1 MTGVLAMSF
10 PLTADGVTA
19 GRRPI
24 LMAAVLVAAVSVTGG
39 CGKKDPF
46 ARQPLEGMITWE
58 GKPIA
63 LGAIALEPAEGQPA
77 GANAAISDG
86 KFSMPRETGPCP
98 GKYNV
103 WIRAFENVGADP
115 ATRETKQILPR
126 KFLNAP
132 PASVTIEQVS
142 DDKPNVLTVDL
153 K

>member
-10 PLTADGVTA
+10 PLTADGVLT

-142 DDKPNVLTVDL
+142 DDKPNVLNVDL

>member
-1 MTGVLAMSF
+1 MSF
-10 PLTADGVTA
+10 PQTTDGVTT
-19 GRRPI
+19 GRRRLLI
-24 LMAAVLVAAVSVTGG
+24 AAVLVAAVSVTVG

-46 ARQPLEGMITWE
+46 TRQPLEGMITWE

-63 LGAIALEPAEGQPA
+63 FGAIALEPEEGQPA
-77 GANAAISDG
+77 GANASISDG

-98 GKYNV
+98 GKYKV
-103 WIRAFENVGADP
+103 WIRAFENVGTDP
-115 ATRETKQILPR
+115 STRETKQILPR
-126 KFLNAP
+126 KFLNEP

>member
-1 MTGVLAMSF
+1 MCF
-10 PLTADGVTA
+10 PRTVGEVTT
-19 GRRPI
+19 GRRRF
-24 LMAAVLVAAVSVTGG
+24 LMAAVLVAAIPVTGG

-46 ARQPLEGMITWE
+46 GRQPLEGTITWE

-63 LGAIALEPAEGQPA
+63 MGAIALEPAEGQPA
-77 GANAAISDG
+77 GANASIDNG

-103 WIRAFENVGADP
+103 WIRAFENAGADP
-115 ATRETKQILPR
+115 STRETRQILPR
-126 KFLNAP
+126 KFLDAP

-142 DDKPNVLTVDL
+142 DDKPNVLTIDL

>member
-1 MTGVLAMSF
+1 MSF
-10 PLTADGVTA
+10 PQTADSVTT
-19 GRRPI
+19 GRRRF
-24 LMAAVLVAAVSVTGG
+24 LMAAVLVAAVSVTVG

-63 LGAIALEPAEGQPA
+63 VGAISLEPAEGQPA
-77 GANAAISDG
+77 GANASISDG

-98 GKYNV
+98 GKYKV
-103 WIRAFENVGADP
+103 WIRAFENVGTDP
-115 ATRETKQILPR
+115 STRETKQILPR
-126 KFLNAP
+126 KFLNEP

>member
-1 MTGVLAMSF
+1 MSF
-10 PLTADGVTA
+10 PQTADGLTT
-19 GRRPI
+19 GQRRF
-24 LMAAVLVAAVSVTGG
+24 LMAAVLVAAVSVTVG

-63 LGAIALEPAEGQPA
+63 FGAIALEPAEGQPA
-77 GANAAISDG
+77 GANASISDG
-86 KFSMPRETGPCP
+86 KFSMPREIGPCP
-98 GKYNV
+98 GKYKV
-103 WIRAFENVGADP
+103 WIRAFENVGTDP
-115 ATRETKQILPR
+115 STRETKQILPR
-126 KFLNAP
+126 KFLNEP

>member
-1 MTGVLAMSF
+1 MLC
-10 PLTADGVTA
+10 PRTADGMSV
-19 GRRPI
+19 GRCRF
-24 LMAAVLVAAVSVTGG
+24 LMAAAVVAAVAVTVG

-46 ARQPLEGMITWE
+46 GRQPLEGTITWE

-77 GANAAISDG
+77 GANAAIRDG

-103 WIRAFENVGADP
+103 WIRAFENTGTDP
-115 ATRETKQILPR
+115 STLETKQILPR
-126 KFLNAP
+126 KFLDAP
-132 PASVTIEQVS
+132 PASVTIERVG
-142 DDKPNVLTVDL
+142 DDKPNVLSVDL

>member
-1 MTGVLAMSF
+1 MFFPWSTDGMTAARCRFLMAV
-10 PLTADGVTA
+10 V
-19 GRRPI
+19 
-24 LMAAVLVAAVSVTGG
+24 LMAAASMTVG

-46 ARQPLEGMITWE
+46 GRQPLEGMITWE
-58 GKPIA
+58 GEPIA
-63 LGAIALEPAEGQPA
+63 FGAIALEPTEGQPA

>member
-1 MTGVLAMSF
+1 MLC
-10 PLTADGVTA
+10 PRTADGMSV
-19 GRRPI
+19 GRCRF
-24 LMAAVLVAAVSVTGG
+24 LMAAAVVAAVAVTVG

-46 ARQPLEGMITWE
+46 GRQPLEGTITWE

-77 GANAAISDG
+77 GANASIRDG

-103 WIRAFENVGADP
+103 WIRAFENIGTDP
-115 ATRETKQILPR
+115 STLETKQILPR
-126 KFLNAP
+126 KFLDAP
-132 PASVTIEQVS
+132 PASVTIERVG
-142 DDKPNVLTVDL
+142 DDKPNVLSVDL

>member
-10 PLTADGVTA
+10 PRNCDGVTA

>member
-1 MTGVLAMSF
+1 MPF

-115 ATRETKQILPR
+115 ATSETKQILPR

-142 DDKPNVLTVDL
+142 DDKPNVLNVDL

>member
-1 MTGVLAMSF
+1 MFF
-10 PLTADGVTA
+10 PQTADGVTT
-19 GRRPI
+19 GRRRF
-24 LMAAVLVAAVSVTGG
+24 LMVAVLVAAVFVTVG

-58 GKPIA
+58 GEPIA
-63 LGAIALEPAEGQPA
+63 FGAIALEPAEGQPA
-77 GANAAISDG
+77 GANASISDG

-98 GKYNV
+98 GKYKV
-103 WIRAFENVGADP
+103 WIRAFENVGTDP
-115 ATRETKQILPR
+115 STRETKQILPR
-126 KFLNAP
+126 KFLNEP